1 MEFKENFLWGVA
13 TAANQC
19 EGGYLEG
26 GKGLTI
32 QDYIKGGGIGRP
44 RMFRSTMEEGAF
56 YPSHDAV
63 DYYHH
68 YEEDI
73 RLLAEMGCKCY
84 RMSISWARIF
94 PTGCEEEPNQEGLSF
109 YKNIFTL
116 CKSFG
121 VMPMGAYKSLGLID
135 GKYLGGEA
143 FISLKSMTVDEKVRF
158 QALHHQFVAG
168 AKTVIEARKI
178 SPEIKVGC
186 MIGHITQYPLTC
198 RPEDMLE
205 CQHKDRLLNKFAG
218 DVAVFGSYPS
228 YMNRYFKEHQITI
241 QKEPEDDA
249 ILKAGCVDFYTFSY
263 YMTNCATIDDAA
275 EQTDGNLL
283 EGAKNPY
290 LTASEW
296 GWQIDPKG
304 LRYTLNELWDRYHLP
319 MMVVENGFGAPD
331 EVDADGSI
339 HDDYRISYLND
350 HIAAMGEAIEDGVD
364 LFGYTIWSAMD
375 IVSAGT
381 GEMKKRYGLIYV
393 DRHDDGSGDFKRIPK
408 DSYYWYAK
416 CIQENGK
423 NITA

>member
-1 MEFKENFLWGVA
+1 
-13 TAANQC
+13 
-19 EGGYLEG
+19 
-26 GKGLTI
+26 
-32 QDYIKGGGIGRP
+32 
-44 RMFRSTMEEGAF
+44 
-56 YPSHDAV
+56 
-63 DYYHH
+63 
-68 YEEDI
+68 
-73 RLLAEMGCKCY
+73 
-84 RMSISWARIF
+84 
-94 PTGCEEEPNQEGLSF
+94 
-109 YKNIFTL
+109 
-116 CKSFG
+116 
-121 VMPMGAYKSLGLID
+121 
-135 GKYLGGEA
+135 
-143 FISLKSMTVDEKVRF
+143 
-158 QALHHQFVAG
+158 
-168 AKTVIEARKI
+168 
-178 SPEIKVGC
+178 
-186 MIGHITQYPLTC
+186 
-198 RPEDMLE
+198 
-205 CQHKDRLLNKFAG
+205 
-218 DVAVFGSYPS
+218 
-228 YMNRYFKEHQITI
+228 
-241 QKEPEDDA
+241 
-249 ILKAGCVDFYTFSY
+249 
-263 YMTNCATIDDAA
+263 
-275 EQTDGNLL
+275 L